1 MKIRPT
7 FFQVSVS
14 VIIITHLVGIVG
26 FLSPWRELFI
36 AITPIHL
43 LISAGLLIAF
53 QAERNTAFWITS
65 AIIALLG
72 FLVELAG
79 IQTGLIFGEYAYD
92 TALGPK
98 IGDTPPMIGINW
110 LMLVLIFGALL
121 SNTNFPVLIKAML
134 GALCMVG
141 IDFLIEPVAM
151 AHNFWH
157 WESTT
162 VPTHNYL
169 GWMVSSFVLFLI
181 YFQAPFQK
189 NNPLA
194 VWLLVIQII
203 FFGLLNL
210 FL

>member
-1 MKIRPT
+1 MKLKPT
-7 FFQVSVS
+7 FLQISVS
-14 VIIITHLVGIVG
+14 VIIVTHLVGAIG
-26 FLSPWRELFI
+26 FLSPWKDLFI
-36 AITPIHL
+36 ALTPFHLLTSIGL
-43 LISAGLLIAF
+43 LISC
-53 QAERNTAFWITS
+53 QSERNLAFWVASLTI
-65 AIIALLG
+65 AILG

-98 IGDTPPMIGINW
+98 IGGTPPMIGVNW
-110 LMLVLIFGALL
+110 LMLILIFGALL
-121 SNTNFPVLIKAML
+121 SAANIPVLIKSML
-134 GALCMVG
+134 GALCMVA

-151 AHNFWH
+151 AYDFWH

-169 GWMVSSFVLFLI
+169 GWLVASFFLFLI
-181 YFQAPFQK
+181 YFQTPFHK

-194 VWLLVIQII
+194 LWLLVMQIV